1 VNRARPSPAANE
13 APAAIPQGARAF
25 DVEAIRAQFPILAR
39 RVHGKPLVYLDNAA
53 TTQKPLAV
61 LEALDT
67 YYRAH
72 NANVHRGVHTLS
84 AEATALLEA
93 ARETV
98 RRFLNAPAAREVV
111 FVRGTTEAVNLMAQA
126 WARPRLKPEDEILVT
141 AMEHHSNLVPW
152 QMVAKQTGATLRA
165 VPIAADDRLDLAAF
179 DRLLGPRT
187 RLVSVGHVSNALGTV
202 NPVAEIARR
211 AKAAGALVVV
221 DGAQG
226 APHLLADV
234 QALGCDA
241 YAFSGHKT
249 YGPTGI
255 GVLWAKADVLEEM
268 EPWQGG
274 GEMIRTV
281 TLTGSTWNE
290 IPYKFEAGT
299 PDVAGIVGLGAA
311 LTWLLA
317 LDANAVRAHEEDLVT
332 YAAERLS
339 ESPGIRLVGRSP
351 ERAGAV
357 SFVMDGVHPHDIGTV
372 LDQEGVAVRTGHHCA
387 QPVMEHFGV
396 PATARASFAL
406 YNTRGEVDALVRSLE
421 HVRRLFGAALPPPFP
436 PEGNPGGRA

>member
-1 VNRARPSPAANE
+1 MNRARRGSPPAAGNAAA
-13 APAAIPQGARAF
+13 APAL
-25 DVEAIRAQFPILAR
+25 DVAALRAQFPLLAR
-39 RVHGKPLVYLDNAA
+39 QVHGKPLVYLDNAA
-53 TTQKPLAV
+53 TTQKPAAV
-61 LEALDT
+61 LEALND

-72 NANVHRGVHTLS
+72 NANVHRGVHALS
-84 AEATALLEA
+84 GEATTLMEA

-126 WARPRLKPEDEILVT
+126 WGRPRLRPGDEVLVT

-152 QMVAKQTGATLRA
+152 QMVCAQTGATLKA
-165 VPIAADDRLDLAAF
+165 VPITDDGRLDLDAF
-179 DRLLGPRT
+179 DLLLGKRT
-187 RLVSVGHVSNALGTV
+187 RILAVGHVSNALGTV
-202 NPVAEIARR
+202 NPVAELARR
-211 AKAAGALVVV
+211 AKAVGALVFV

-234 QALGCDA
+234 RSLGCDA

-255 GVLWAKADVLEEM
+255 GALWARADVLESM

-281 TLTGSTWNE
+281 TLAGSTWNE

-299 PDVAGIVGLGAA
+299 PDIAGAVGLGAA
-311 LTWLLA
+311 LTWLMG
-317 LDANAVRAHEEDLVT
+317 LDGEAVRAYEADLVNR
-332 YAAERLS
+332 AAARLADI
-339 ESPGIRLVGRSP
+339 PGVRLIGRAP
-351 ERAGAV
+351 ARAGVV
-357 SFVMDGVHPHDIGTV
+357 SFVVDGVHPHDVGTV

-387 QPVMEHFGV
+387 QPVMERFGV
-396 PATARASFAL
+396 PATARASFAV
-406 YNTRGEVDALVRSLE
+406 YNTKDEIDLLVKGLERVRIVFGTGRS
-421 HVRRLFGAALPPPFP
+421 
-436 PEGNPGGRA
+436 

>member
-1 VNRARPSPAANE
+1 MNRARVRTPPAAAAQGAA
-13 APAAIPQGARAF
+13 APAAARL
-25 DVEAIRAQFPILAR
+25 DVAALRAQFPILAR
-39 RVHGKPLVYLDNAA
+39 SVHGKPLVYLDNAA
-53 TTQKPLAV
+53 TTQKPAAV
-61 LEALDT
+61 LAALDD

-84 AEATALLEA
+84 AEATTLMEA

-98 RRFLNAPAAREVV
+98 RRFLNAPAAREIV

-126 WARPRLKPEDEILVT
+126 WARPRLRPGDEVLVT

-152 QMVAKQTGATLRA
+152 QMVCAQTGATLRA
-165 VPIAADDRLDLAAF
+165 VPITDDGRLDLEAF
-179 DRLLGPRT
+179 DLLLSRQT
-187 RLVSVGHVSNALGTV
+187 RVLALGHVSNALGTV
-202 NPVAEIARR
+202 HPVAELARR
-211 AKAAGALVVV
+211 AKEVGALVFV

-234 QALGCDA
+234 AALGCDA

-255 GVLWAKADVLEEM
+255 GALWAKADVLESM

-281 TLTGSTWNE
+281 TLAGSTWNE

-299 PDVAGIVGLGAA
+299 PDIAGAVGLGAA
-311 LTWLLA
+311 LAWLLA
-317 LDANAVRAHEEDLVT
+317 LDARAVRAHEDDLVRR
-332 YAAERLS
+332 AAARLADT
-339 ESPGIRLVGRSP
+339 PGVRLIGRAP
-351 ERAGAV
+351 ERAGVV
-357 SFVMDGVHPHDIGTV
+357 SFVVEGVHPHDVGTI

-387 QPVMEHFGV
+387 QPVMERFGV
-396 PATARASFAL
+396 PATTRASFAL
-406 YNTRGEVDALVRSLE
+406 YNTEADVEALAQGLERVRK
-421 HVRRLFGAALPPPFP
+421 VFGVA
-436 PEGNPGGRA
+436 R

>member
-1 VNRARPSPAANE
+1 VNRTRPSSVPGP
-13 APAAIPQGARAF
+13 APAATSQGARTF
-25 DVEAIRAQFPILAR
+25 DVAAIRAQFPILAR
-39 RVHGKPLVYLDNAA
+39 RIHGKPLVYLDNAA
-53 TTQKPLAV
+53 TTQKPVAV
-61 LEALDT
+61 LDALDA
-67 YYRAH
+67 YYREH

-111 FVRGTTEAVNLMAQA
+111 FVRGTTEAINLMAQA
-126 WARPRLKPEDEILVT
+126 WARPRLAPGDEILVT

-152 QMVAKQTGATLRA
+152 QIVAKQTGATLRA
-165 VPIAADDRLDLAAF
+165 VPITADGRLDLAAL
-179 DRLLGPRT
+179 DGLLGPRT

-255 GVLWAKADVLEEM
+255 GVLWAKAQVLEDM

-281 TLTGSTWNE
+281 TLAGSTWNE

-311 LTWLLA
+311 LTWLRA
-317 LDANAVRAHEEDLVT
+317 LDAAAVRAHEDAVVG
-332 YAAERLS
+332 YAVERLAGT
-339 ESPGIRLVGRSP
+339 PGIRLVGRPP
-351 ERAGAV
+351 ERAGAI

-406 YNTRGEVDALVRSLE
+406 YNTKDEVDALVRALE
-421 HVRRLFGAALPPPFP
+421 RVRRIFGGGS
-436 PEGNPGGRA
+436 PEGRA